1 MENNEFVPAEDE
13 PPSQLLL
20 AEVSTRQRARFN
32 AKALWPDVTPQQWN
46 DWKWQESHRLRS
58 LDQLSALL
66 NLTPRQTLQYKSVI
80 DRFHYSITPYYLSLI
95 NRQDSKDP
103 IRMQCVPDPMELNY
117 EVVGNSDP
125 LEEEEDMQVPGLV
138 HRYPDRVLAI
148 VTGMCSMYCRHC
160 TRKRVWNEGEWV
172 RSRKEL
178 SAMVSYVRR
187 TRKVREVVISG
198 GDPLMMNLDT
208 LDWFLGELRRIPHV
222 EVLRIGTRVPV
233 VLPMKVTD
241 DLAYML
247 RQHRPLWINTQ
258 FNHKREITPE
268 ATMACDRLQSV
279 GIPISNQSVL
289 LRGINDSLQA
299 MTDLC
304 HSLQRI
310 MVRPYYLYQCDPVVG
325 VEHFRTNVLKGMQ
338 IIEGMRGHTGGLCVP
353 TFVVDAP
360 GGGGKVPL
368 QPFYLLNMSEQE
380 LMLRNYEGQIIKY
393 FNPTEENTRESLHKG
408 KKHVKTSSIYSDNSR
423 QLRRHKKCIVDIAKP
438 AAVAAPAAAS
448 VMKTRIRELK
458 AALPV
463 SVQKQNHVANEETIR

>member
-1 MENNEFVPAEDE
+1 MENMLLLEEDE

-20 AEVSTRQRARFN
+20 ADEPGQQKVTGDS
-32 AKALWPDVTPQQWN
+32 KALWHNLPLEQWE
-46 DWKWQESHRLRS
+46 DWKWQSSNRLRTIE
-58 LDQLSALL
+58 QLSSLL
-66 NLTPRQTLQYKSVI
+66 RLSPKQTLQYQSLI
-80 DRFHYSITPYYLSLI
+80 DRFHYSITPYYMSLI
-95 NRQDSKDP
+95 NWQDPRDP
-103 IRMQCVPDPMELNY
+103 IRRQCVPDLRELDY

-160 TRKRVWNEGEWV
+160 TRKRIWNEGEWV

-187 TRKVREVVISG
+187 TRKVREVVVSG

-222 EVLRIGTRVPV
+222 EVVRIGTRVPV
-233 VLPMKVTD
+233 VLPMKVD
-241 DLAYML
+241 DDMAQML

-258 FNHKREITPE
+258 FNHAREITRE
-268 ATMACDRLQSV
+268 SAQACDRLQSA

-289 LRGINDSLQA
+289 LRGVNDSLQS
-299 MTDLC
+299 MTALC
-304 HSLQRI
+304 HALQRI

-325 VEHFRTNVLKGMQ
+325 VEHFRTNVMKGMQ
-338 IIEGMRGHTGGLCVP
+338 IIEGMRGHTGGLCIP

-368 QPFYLLNMSEQE
+368 QPFYLLSMGEQE
-380 LMLRNYEGQIIKY
+380 LMLRNYEGQIIRY
-393 FNPTEENTRESLHKG
+393 FNPREDDAQPGAPKARRGG
-408 KKHVKTSSIYSDNSR
+408 KPSSIYCDNSR
-423 QLRRHKKCIVDIAKP
+423 QLRRHKKRVVDIVKP
-438 AAVAAPAAAS
+438 VRNAVPAAAGTAAKES
-448 VMKTRIRELK
+448 V
-458 AALPV
+458 AQA
-463 SVQKQNHVANEETIR
+463 VANDGEEA